1 MLMNSSKGETRGAKD
16 PLRFFFRPTL
26 QSPALVVAWSEDAGR
41 LGPRV
46 NDYLRRKLG
55 GHSFCEIQPL
65 DFFPMGGVAIEND
78 LAKFPAS
85 WFYASPEHDLVLF
98 ESSPPS
104 SDWYRFLNLVMDVAE
119 HYCHVREVHT
129 VGGMVTI
136 GAHTTPR
143 QLVAAFSSTEV
154 KKNLSSYDLVTA
166 FDYETAA
173 SQRPTLSSYLLW
185 VAKRR
190 NIPAASLWVPVPF
203 YLAGGEDLRA
213 ERRVLQFIDQRVDL
227 GIDLRELDE
236 GIKRQSEE
244 LAEARATHP
253 HIEESIARL
262 ESNQGLSEEDSL
274 RLVEEVDEFIKR
286 KREQAS

>member
-1 MLMNSSKGETRGAKD
+1 MSSSRKETKAERD
-16 PLRFFFRPTL
+16 PLRYFSRPAL

-41 LGPRV
+41 LGPKV

-55 GHSFCEIQPL
+55 GHTFCEVEPG

-104 SDWYRFLNLVMDVAE
+104 SDWYRFLSLVMDVAQD
-119 HYCHVREVHT
+119 YCHAREVYT
-129 VGGMVTI
+129 IGGMVAI
-136 GAHTTPR
+136 SAHTTPR
-143 QLVAAFSSTEV
+143 QLVAAFSSTQV
-154 KKNLSSYDLVTA
+154 KRTLGSYDLVTT

-213 ERRVLQFIDQRVDL
+213 ERRVLQFIDQRLEL
-227 GIDLRELDE
+227 GIDFRELDE
-236 GIKRQSEE
+236 DIKRQNEA
-244 LAEARATHP
+244 LAEARAGDA
-253 HIEESIARL
+253 HIEESIAKL
-262 ESNQGLSEEDSL
+262 ESNQGLSEEESL
-274 RLVEEVDEFIKR
+274 RLVEAIDDFIKR
-286 KREQAS
+286 KREQPS

>member
-1 MLMNSSKGETRGAKD
+1 MNSSKRETKGERD
-16 PLRFFFRPTL
+16 PLRFFSRPAL
-26 QSPALVVAWSEDAGR
+26 QSPSLVVAWSEDAGR
-41 LGPRV
+41 LGPKV

-55 GHSFCEIQPL
+55 GHSFCEIEPV
-65 DFFPMGGVAIEND
+65 DFFPMGGVAIEDD

-129 VGGMVTI
+129 VGGMVAI
-136 GAHTTPR
+136 SAHTTPR
-143 QLVAAFSSTEV
+143 QLLAAFSSTEA
-154 KKNLSSYDLVTA
+154 KKNLSSYDLVSA

-190 NIPAASLWVPVPF
+190 SIPAASLWVPVPF
-203 YLAGGEDLRA
+203 YLAGGEDLGA
-213 ERRVLQFIDQRVDL
+213 ERRVLQFIDQRLDL
-227 GIDLRELDE
+227 GIDFRELDE
-236 GIKRQSEE
+236 DIKRQNRE
-244 LAEARATHP
+244 LAEARAANA

-262 ESNQGLSEEDSL
+262 ESNQGLSDEESL
-274 RLVEEVDEFIKR
+274 RLVEEVDEFIKS